1 MGGRDARE
9 GNIICEIVNS
19 VGQGNFTFVREE
31 SGNFRNLWRRFL
43 RRREEFRG
51 RAYVRG
57 EKKSGGLLSPLP
69 SHARSGRNEIFLRNN
84 RGSKIRELFLKIATC
99 E

>member
-43 RRREEFRG
+43 RRREELRG
-51 RAYVRG
+51 RAYLRG

-69 SHARSGRNEIFLRNN
+69 SRARSGRNEIFLRDN
-84 RGSKIRELFLKIATC
+84 RESKLRELA
-99 E
+99 

>member
-1 MGGRDARE
+1 MGGRDARD

-57 EKKSGGLLSPLP
+57 EKKSGGLLS
-69 SHARSGRNEIFLRNN
+69 HALYPRTLVQVGTKFSSGIIEGAKYESF
-84 RGSKIRELFLKIATC
+84 S
-99 E
+99 